1 MGKFGFGL
9 SLLVGVAT
17 AADPKKSAAVDM
29 VLKMLSDVGAKV
41 EAEGEEEA
49 KTFLKFD
56 RFCNDTV
63 EETTASITEGN
74 NKIASVN
81 AQITSLTASNQETT
95 AGIAELNKDIA
106 TLKTAIKDLAAERAE
121 EAATYASGD
130 KDLSNA
136 IYGIDHS
143 ISELKAKQSTSF
155 LQKKSFQKAVQAA
168 VFLADSL
175 GLKTNA
181 MGSLDATDD
190 TSYEDIVSMLEEL
203 QTKFRASKESA
214 DLEEAKAVTAF
225 KLASQAQTNQ
235 LKNKQDA
242 LAQNEAD
249 IAQMTKE
256 IAVANQDLAET
267 KAAKKEDDDYL
278 AETTASCTKKRAIHA
293 QHESARADELAAL
306 SQAKTI
312 MEEAMASPS
321 ASAAPSSKVAAAPSP
336 QVAAAPSK
344 VADMLLLAEVASASA
359 ADQDLLSA
367 ADAEASAIEQ
377 EEKATRPSLGFLQM
391 PEQRQQ
397 QPRRHV
403 QVSAEREALVSL
415 LSRTAQRLHSQQLA
429 ALATKAESDPFAEI
443 KTLISGL
450 ITKLQSQMAESQS
463 KKAFCDKEIGAAELA
478 RDDAS
483 KAIKQLNTELASAQ
497 ARRDSLAED
506 VQELD
511 AAVAALDTKK
521 KELVQIRAE
530 EAKEAEE
537 TISESAAAVKGVKQ
551 AKQVIADFYSQASK
565 ATALLQKPDEAYKGN
580 QGASKGIIGTLE
592 VIESD
597 FERTISDTK
606 ASEVTATTEHQRTL
620 NDMAVSKAEKLKSKE
635 LKTNFGLEANQ
646 TIADG
651 TSNLQGET
659 SKLKSAL
666 LQLKMLEEKCGVGDT
681 HEARKAARAQEM
693 QALEE
698 AISAIDSMNSI
709 R

>member
-1 MGKFGFGL
+1 MAKFTFVLTLLMG
-9 SLLVGVAT
+9 AA

-56 RFCNDTV
+56 RFCNGTV
-63 EETTASITEGN
+63 EDTNVSITEGTN
-74 NKIASVN
+74 RIGSLE
-81 AQITSLTASNQETT
+81 AQITSLTASNKETI

-106 TLKTAIKDLAAERAE
+106 TLKTSIKELAADRAE
-121 EAATYASGD
+121 EAAAYASGD

-136 IYGIDHS
+136 IYGIEHS

-155 LQKKSFQKAVQAA
+155 LQKKSFKRTVQAA
-168 VFLADSL
+168 ALLADSL
-175 GLKTNA
+175 GLKTSG

-190 TSYEDIVSMLEEL
+190 TSYEGVVSMLEEL
-203 QTKFRASKESA
+203 QTKFRASKESS
-214 DLEEAKAVTAF
+214 DLDEAKAVNAF
-225 KLASQAQTNQ
+225 KLASQAEKMK
-235 LKNKQDA
+235 LKNTQDA
-242 LAQNEAD
+242 LAQSKADLAKEA
-249 IAQMTKE
+249 KE
-256 IAVANQDLAET
+256 NGVANQELAET
-267 KAAKKEDDDYL
+267 KTAKKEDDDYL
-278 AETTASCTKKRAIHA
+278 AATTASCTEKRALHA

-312 MEEAMASPS
+312 VEEAMAPPS
-321 ASAAPSSKVAAAPSP
+321 NATATAAPSSN
-336 QVAAAPSK
+336 SK
-344 VADMLLLAEVASASA
+344 VADMLLLVEVADGAA
-359 ADQDLLSA
+359 ADQDLLLA

-377 EEKATRPSLGFLQM
+377 EDKAIRPSLGFLQM
-391 PEQRQQ
+391 REQHQQ

-403 QVSAEREALVSL
+403 QLSAEREALVSL
-415 LSRTAQRLHSQQLA
+415 LTRSAQRLHSQQLA
-429 ALATKAESDPFAEI
+429 ALATKAKSDPFAEV
-443 KTLISGL
+443 KTLVSGL

-463 KKAFCDKEIGAAELA
+463 NKAFCDKEIGAAELA
-478 RDDAS
+478 RNDAS
-483 KAIKQLNTELASAQ
+483 KSIKQLNTELASTE

-511 AAVAALDTKK
+511 AAVTALDRKN

-530 EAKEAEE
+530 EAGEATE
-537 TISESAAAVKGVKQ
+537 TISESAAALKGVKE
-551 AKQVIADFYSQASK
+551 AKDVIADFYSKASK
-565 ATALLQKPDEAYKGN
+565 ATALLQKPDEAYKGK

-606 ASEVTATTEHQRTL
+606 ASNATATKEHQKIL

-635 LKTNFGLEANQ
+635 VKTNFGLESNQ
-646 TIADG
+646 TISDD

-659 SKLKSAL
+659 SKLKAVL
-666 LQLKMLEEKCGVGDT
+666 LQLKMLEGKCGVGVT
-681 HEARKAARAQEM
+681 FEARKAQRAEEM
-693 QALEE
+693 QALED
-698 AISAIDSMNSI
+698 AISAIDSMNSV

>member
-1 MGKFGFGL
+1 MAKFTFVLTLLMG
-9 SLLVGVAT
+9 AA

-63 EETTASITEGN
+63 EETSVSITEGTN
-74 NKIASVN
+74 RIGSLE
-81 AQITSLTASNQETT
+81 AQITSLTASNVQTA
-95 AGIAELNKDIA
+95 AGIAELNEAIA
-106 TLKTAIKDLAAERAE
+106 TLKTSIKELAAERAE
-121 EAATYASGD
+121 EAAAYASGD

-136 IYGIDHS
+136 IYGIEHS

-155 LQKKSFQKAVQAA
+155 LQKKSFKQTVQAA
-168 VFLADSL
+168 AVLADSL
-175 GLKTNA
+175 GLKTSG

-190 TSYEDIVSMLEEL
+190 TSYEGVVSMLEEL

-214 DLEEAKAVTAF
+214 DLDEAKAVNAF
-225 KLASQAQTNQ
+225 KLASQAKKMQ
-235 LKNKQDA
+235 LKNKQDE
-242 LAQNEAD
+242 LAQSEAD
-249 IAQMTKE
+249 LAQKTKE
-256 IAVANQDLAET
+256 IGVANQELAET
-267 KAAKKEDDDYL
+267 KTAKKEDDDYL
-278 AETTASCTKKRAIHA
+278 AATTASCTEKRALHA

-312 MEEAMASPS
+312 VEEAMAPPS
-321 ASAAPSSKVAAAPSP
+321 AATAAPSSN
-336 QVAAAPSK
+336 SK
-344 VADMLLLAEVASASA
+344 VADGLLLVEVADGAA
-359 ADQDLLSA
+359 ADQDLLLA

-377 EEKATRPSLGFLQM
+377 EDKATRPSLGFLQM
-391 PEQRQQ
+391 REQHHQ

-403 QVSAEREALVSL
+403 QLSAEREALVSL
-415 LSRTAQRLHSQQLA
+415 LTRSAQRLHSQQLA
-429 ALATKAESDPFAEI
+429 ALATKAKSDPFAEV

-478 RDDAS
+478 RNDAS
-483 KAIKQLNTELASAQ
+483 KSIKQLNTELASTE

-511 AAVAALDTKK
+511 AAVTALDKK
-521 KELVQIRAE
+521 KEELVQIRAE
-530 EAKEAEE
+530 EAGEATE
-537 TISESAAAVKGVKQ
+537 TISESAAALEGVKQ

-565 ATALLQKPDEAYKGN
+565 ATALLQKPDEAYKGK

-606 ASEVTATTEHQRTL
+606 ASNATATKEHQKIL

-635 LKTNFGLEANQ
+635 VKTNFGLESNQ
-646 TIADG
+646 TISDD
-651 TSNLQGET
+651 TSNMQGET
-659 SKLKSAL
+659 SKLKGTL
-666 LQLKMLEEKCGVGDT
+666 LQLKMLEGKCGVGVT
-681 HEARKAARAQEM
+681 YEARKAQRAEEM
-693 QALEE
+693 KALED
-698 AISAIDSMNSI
+698 AISAIDSMNSV

>member
-1 MGKFGFGL
+1 MAKFTFVLTLLMG
-9 SLLVGVAT
+9 AA

-63 EETTASITEGN
+63 EETSVSITEGTN
-74 NKIASVN
+74 RIGSLE
-81 AQITSLTASNQETT
+81 AQITSLTASNVQTA
-95 AGIAELNKDIA
+95 AGIAELNEAIA
-106 TLKTAIKDLAAERAE
+106 TLKTSIKELAAERAE
-121 EAATYASGD
+121 EAAAYASGD

-136 IYGIDHS
+136 IYGIEHS

-155 LQKKSFQKAVQAA
+155 LQKKSFKQTVQAA
-168 VFLADSL
+168 AVLADSL
-175 GLKTNA
+175 GLKTSG

-190 TSYEDIVSMLEEL
+190 TSYEGVVSMLEEL

-214 DLEEAKAVTAF
+214 DLDEAKAVNAF
-225 KLASQAQTNQ
+225 KLASQAKKMQ
-235 LKNKQDA
+235 LKNKQDE
-242 LAQNEAD
+242 LAQSEAD
-249 IAQMTKE
+249 LAQKTKE
-256 IAVANQDLAET
+256 IGVANQELAET
-267 KAAKKEDDDYL
+267 KTAKKEDDDYL
-278 AETTASCTKKRAIHA
+278 AATTASCTEKRALHA

-312 MEEAMASPS
+312 VEEAMAPPS
-321 ASAAPSSKVAAAPSP
+321 AATAAPSSN
-336 QVAAAPSK
+336 SK
-344 VADMLLLAEVASASA
+344 VADGLLLVEVADGAA
-359 ADQDLLSA
+359 ADQDLLLA

-377 EEKATRPSLGFLQM
+377 EDKATRPSLGFLQM
-391 PEQRQQ
+391 REQHQQ

-403 QVSAEREALVSL
+403 QLSAEREALVSL
-415 LSRTAQRLHSQQLA
+415 LTRSAQRLHSQQLA
-429 ALATKAESDPFAEI
+429 ALATKAKSDPFAEV

-478 RDDAS
+478 RNDAS
-483 KAIKQLNTELASAQ
+483 KSIKQLNTELASTE

-511 AAVAALDTKK
+511 AAVTALDKK
-521 KELVQIRAE
+521 KEELVQIRAE
-530 EAKEAEE
+530 EAGEATE
-537 TISESAAAVKGVKQ
+537 TISESAAALEGVKQ

-565 ATALLQKPDEAYKGN
+565 ATALLQKPDEAYKGK

-606 ASEVTATTEHQRTL
+606 ASNATATKEHQKIL

-635 LKTNFGLEANQ
+635 VKTNFGLESNQ
-646 TIADG
+646 TISDD
-651 TSNLQGET
+651 TSNMQGET
-659 SKLKSAL
+659 SKLKGTL
-666 LQLKMLEEKCGVGDT
+666 LQLKMLEGKCGVGVT
-681 HEARKAARAQEM
+681 YEARKAQRAEEM
-693 QALEE
+693 KALED
-698 AISAIDSMNSI
+698 AISAIDSMNSV

>member
-155 LQKKSFQKAVQAA
+155 LQKKSFKKTVQAA
-168 VFLADSL
+168 VFLAESL
-175 GLKTNA
+175 GLKTG
-181 MGSLDATDD
+181 MGSPDATDD
-190 TSYEDIVSMLEEL
+190 TSYEGIVSMLEEL

-214 DLEEAKAVTAF
+214 DLAEAKAVTAF

-242 LAQNEAD
+242 LAQSEAD
-249 IAQMTKE
+249 LAQRTKE

-267 KAAKKEDDDYL
+267 KTAKKEDDDYL

-344 VADMLLLAEVASASA
+344 VADMLLLAEVAAGSA
-359 ADQDLLSA
+359 ADQDLLRA

-606 ASEVTATTEHQRTL
+606 ASDATATTEHQRTL

-698 AISAIDSMNSI
+698 AISAIDGMNSV